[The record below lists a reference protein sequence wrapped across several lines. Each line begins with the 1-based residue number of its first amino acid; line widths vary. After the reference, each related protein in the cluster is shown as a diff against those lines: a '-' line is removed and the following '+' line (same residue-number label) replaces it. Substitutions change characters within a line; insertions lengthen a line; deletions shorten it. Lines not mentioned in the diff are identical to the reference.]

1 MFLTKSLK
9 DSKCCA
15 IILESFQ
22 YYLPTKIIFG
32 RGSLSK
38 IGEVVSQYGKRV
50 FLITMSDFATKYGYT
65 EYILEKISEKEISLY
80 LYDEVEVGPTES
92 GLRKVTEIFLD
103 SGCDIILAFGGGSVI
118 DAAKSIS
125 LGAKLGGSIADYY
138 YPNVVDKEVYPII
151 AVPTTCGTGS
161 EVTKYA
167 IITEDSTGKKK
178 AILGDP
184 LIPKVALLD
193 ADTLKPLPKNLIAS
207 TGCDVLCHAIESF
220 LGKKHTLFSDL
231 YAAETSRV
239 AFGNIIK
246 AYNGEE
252 DAKEHMLYEAC
263 MGGAAINTTG
273 TTAAHALGYYLS
285 SKYHIPHGVATIIF
299 LPHILTYEMASI
311 KDRLEE
317 LARLSGFNNSDAEYF
332 VKKLYET
339 LGQIGVA
346 KGLGTFGIKEEEKDK
361 IVQEGLSF
369 TRNLENNPVEM
380 NEKDLSEIVQSA
392 FE

>member
-9 DSKCCA
+9 DLKDCV
-15 IILESFQ
+15 IVLESFQ
-22 YYLPTKIIFG
+22 YYLPTKITFG

-65 EYILEKISEKEISLY
+65 EYILEKISEKEIPLY
-80 LYDEVEVGPTES
+80 LYDEVEVSPSES
-92 GLRKVTEIFLD
+92 GLKKITEIFLD
-103 SGCDIILAFGGGSVI
+103 SGCDLILAFGGGSVI
-118 DAAKSIS
+118 DAAKAVS
-125 LGAKLGGSIADYY
+125 LIAKLGENIGDYY

-167 IITEDSTGKKK
+167 IITEESTGKKK
-178 AILGDP
+178 IILGDS

-193 ADTLKPLPKNLIAS
+193 ADTLKPLPQNLIAS
-207 TGCDVLCHAIESF
+207 TGSDVLCHAIESF
-220 LGKKHTLFSDL
+220 LGKKRTPFSDL

-252 DAKEHMLYEAC
+252 DAKEKMLYAAC

-285 SKYHIPHGVATIIF
+285 SKYHIPHGVATIMF
-299 LPHILTYEMASI
+299 LPHILTYEMVNI
-311 KDRLEE
+311 RDRLEK
-317 LARLSGFNNSDAEYF
+317 LAHLSGFDKSDAEYF
-332 VKKLYET
+332 IKKLHET
-339 LGQIGVA
+339 LDQIGVA
-346 KGLGTFGIKEEEKDK
+346 KGLGDLGVKEEDKDK

-369 TRNLENNPVEM
+369 SRNLENNPVEL
-380 NEKDLSEIVQSA
+380 NEKDLSEIVRKA
-392 FE
+392 F